1 MKRFIA
7 IYSVV
12 LMSLASLWA
21 TPNTLYFM
29 EYLPYQSTM
38 NPAFQPRCTTYV
50 ELPAISTISLYG
62 NTGGLTLNDFVY
74 VKDGN
79 LVTFLHPEFG
89 NKEAVYSKLMKSN
102 GVDTELDVS
111 LFGFGFKVK
120 EKGYLTINAS
130 LRANATLGM
139 PSDIVTL
146 GMYGTQDTVNVNSY
160 SLDVPLSINTY
171 LDLSGGYSHKI
182 NDKWTVGGRLH
193 LLYGIANAQ
202 LKSEDLIL
210 NLSQQEWSLSGN
222 FKGNVSIPGV
232 KFITDENGEVK
243 EIRSTSLLKSLDCSI
258 GASVDLGA
266 LYKPIPEL
274 TVSLSV
280 KDLGFIVWNTNA
292 TKVNGNLDYVFKG
305 LSIDIDD
312 ETDETTIE
320 PNGTISAAESLYT
333 TMMNGKIY
341 AGVEYSFL
349 KNMMSVGVV
358 SKTSYNYSH
367 WDEEVTLGYNLRPCS
382 WFGLSATY
390 SFISSGFNTLGL
402 GLNLRL
408 PPLSFYVASDYTP
421 LHYTADGI
429 PYKTSAFNVQAG
441 LVLTMGCK
449 KKKPVEETPEDVLP
463 EPAPASAEVTEPVA
477 EESTASPAEAPV
489 EVTEPAPAEVSEPAA
504 EVSTETSTEIPAEA
518 TVEKLESVPAEVA
531 APAPVEVATPAEEV
545 QAPTE

>member
-1 MKRFIA
+1 MKRLVA
-7 IYSVV
+7 IYSVI
-12 LMSLASLWA
+12 LLGITSLWA

-29 EYLPYQSTM
+29 EYLPYQSVM

-50 ELPAISTISLYG
+50 ELPGISTISVYG

-79 LVTFLHPEFG
+79 LVTFMHPDFG
-89 NKEAVYSKLMKSN
+89 NKEAVYSKLMKSK

-111 LFGFGFKVK
+111 LFGFGFRIK
-120 EKGYLTINAS
+120 EKGYLSINAS
-130 LRANATLGM
+130 IRANATVGI
-139 PSDIVTL
+139 PTDIVTL

-160 SLDVPLSINTY
+160 SLDVPLAMNAY
-171 LDLSGGYSHKI
+171 LDLNGGYSHQI
-182 NDKWTVGGRLH
+182 NEKWTVGGRLH

-202 LKSEDLIL
+202 LKSENLIL

-232 KFITDENGEVK
+232 KFITDESGKVKEVK
-243 EIRSTSLLKSLDCSI
+243 SSSFLKGLGCSL

-280 KDLGFIVWNTNA
+280 KDLGFIVWNTSA
-292 TKVNGNLDYVFKG
+292 TKVSGNIDYVFKG

-320 PNGTISAAESLYT
+320 PNGTISAEESIYT

-358 SKTSYNYSH
+358 SKTSYNYNH

-390 SFISSGFNTLGL
+390 SFISSGYNTLGL

-421 LHYTADGI
+421 LHYSADGI
-429 PYKTSAFNVQAG
+429 PYKSSAFNVQAG

-463 EPAPASAEVTEPVA
+463 EPAPTEAAQTDAV
-477 EESTASPAEAPV
+477 STD
-489 EVTEPAPAEVSEPAA
+489 PAPIETL
-504 EVSTETSTEIPAEA
+504 TET
-518 TVEKLESVPAEVA
+518 
-531 APAPVEVATPAEEV
+531 
-545 QAPTE
+545 PTE